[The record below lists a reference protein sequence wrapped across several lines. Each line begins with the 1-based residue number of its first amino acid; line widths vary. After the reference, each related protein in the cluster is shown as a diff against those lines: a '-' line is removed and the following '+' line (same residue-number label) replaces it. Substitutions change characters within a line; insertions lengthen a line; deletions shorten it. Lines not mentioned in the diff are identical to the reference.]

1 MKIRKN
7 IKLNKFV
14 VCKHNAK
21 THKMLIKC
29 SEKFYILTLICNL
42 LRIKESFLLSWID
55 NFGRGVV
62 ESNEILMNL
71 WYILPR
77 SDWNYHLKIFKE
89 CTLLFIFTLYIISNL
104 YTLKHYFKT
113 IFLCSTCYVLLRG
126 AANTV
131 FRLCDKKRPFCVT
144 HVL

>member
-1 MKIRKN
+1 MVIQSFYENKKN
-7 IKLNKFV
+7 IKLNRFV

-21 THKMLIKC
+21 THKMLIEC

-62 ESNEILMNL
+62 ESNEARRAL

-89 CTLLFIFTLYIISNL
+89 WFLFTYFFSILFPICTLKKNNIILKPLFVYEAHAMNYYAAQPILLSVFW
-104 YTLKHYFKT
+104 F
-113 IFLCSTCYVLLRG
+113 CY
-126 AANTV
+126 
-131 FRLCDKKRPFCVT
+131 
-144 HVL
+144 